1 MIGSNRV
8 GNCCVYFCLS
18 SSLFVTECDGRG
30 DKVVAAMEATDRI
43 KFRLDCSA
51 CCVRSRWDAS
61 REVLLHR

>member
-18 SSLFVTECDGRG
+18 SSLFVTEYDGRG
-30 DKVVAAMEATDRI
+30 AKVVAATEATDRI
-43 KFRLDCSA
+43 KFRLVCSA
-51 CCVRSRWDAS
+51 CCVQSRWDAS

>member
-18 SSLFVTECDGRG
+18 QSFVVTECDGRG
-30 DKVVAAMEATDRI
+30 DRVAAAMEATDRI
-43 KFRLDCSA
+43 KFRLVCSA